1 MIKHLN
7 IKKKCIKRPMVYV
20 IDDTKL
26 HNESLIKINKNN
38 IIDNNQGKSNNEKI
52 NNFNNDNTKIND
64 TMINDTM
71 INDTMINDT
80 KINDTMINDTMINDT
95 MINHTKINDGKINDI
110 NINYTT
116 INDEKTNNFNNY
128 TNINDEEDKDE
139 INESNDE
146 DKEYICKKCN
156 KIFSRKYTLTRH
168 NLKHCKIINENDNNN
183 NINILNN
190 NYHNTNNIET
200 QNIINFNFNLM
211 KSFNEQWDVSSM
223 DNFLKLALML
233 SSNKYTN
240 TLKSILENDNN
251 LNVIFDK
258 NNEYGLIYNKEDKKF
273 TNMKINEIIEL
284 SMEKLNKHL
293 EEFHNEISESLKN
306 VNLNIDPE
314 IIDIVKDKINKK
326 YTTYKKNNEVKN
338 GVNNIISDIFN
349 EKYDYTKEICNK
361 LLVDIE
367 SEGY

>member
-1 MIKHLN
+1 MSYYQCKRCLHTSKQKCDMIKHLN
-7 IKKKCIKRPMVYV
+7 KKKKCIKRPTVYI

-26 HNESLIKINKNN
+26 YNDSLIKI
-38 IIDNNQGKSNNEKI
+38 DNNQEKSNDEKI
-52 NNFNNDNTKIND
+52 NDFNNDD
-64 TMINDTM
+64 TMIN
-71 INDTMINDT
+71 NEKINDT
-80 KINDTMINDTMINDT
+80 KINDL
-95 MINHTKINDGKINDI
+95 K
-110 NINYTT
+110 
-116 INDEKTNNFNNY
+116 NNY
-128 TNINDEEDKDE
+128 VNNDFNDEDKDE
-139 INESNDE
+139 INGSNDE
-146 DKEYICKKCN
+146 NKEYICKKCN

-168 NLKHCKIINENDNNN
+168 NLKHCKLINENENNN
-183 NINILNN
+183 TNILNN
-190 NYHNTNNIET
+190 NSYNTNNTNNIET

-211 KSFNEQWDVSSM
+211 KSFNEQWDVSSI

-314 IIDIVKDKINKK
+314 IIEIVKDKINNK

-361 LLVDIE
+361 LLVNTE

>member
-1 MIKHLN
+1 MVKHLN
-7 IKKKCIKRPMVYV
+7 KKKKCIKRPIVYV

-26 HNESLIKINKNN
+26 YNDSLIKIYNN
-38 IIDNNQGKSNNEKI
+38 EEKADEGKADDEKI
-52 NNFNNDNTKIND
+52 NDMKNNYMKNNDINE
-64 TMINDTM
+64 
-71 INDTMINDT
+71 
-80 KINDTMINDTMINDT
+80 
-95 MINHTKINDGKINDI
+95 GKIN
-110 NINYTT
+110 N
-116 INDEKTNNFNNY
+116 
-128 TNINDEEDKDE
+128 EEDKDE
-139 INESNDE
+139 IIESTSE
-146 DKEYICKKCN
+146 DSSEKYICKKCN

-168 NLKHCKIINENDNNN
+168 NLKNCKIINENDNNN
-183 NINILNN
+183 ENNNTNILNN
-190 NYHNTNNIET
+190 NSYNTSNNTNNIET

-314 IIDIVKDKINKK
+314 IIEIVKDKIDKK

-361 LLVDIE
+361 LLVNTE

>member
-7 IKKKCIKRPMVYV
+7 IKKKCIKRPIVYV

-26 HNESLIKINKNN
+26 YNDSLIKIDNNEEKADEEKADEEKANDMKNN
-38 IIDNNQGKSNNEKI
+38 DVNSNDINQGKI
-52 NNFNNDNTKIND
+52 N
-64 TMINDTM
+64 
-71 INDTMINDT
+71 
-80 KINDTMINDTMINDT
+80 
-95 MINHTKINDGKINDI
+95 NDI
-110 NINYTT
+110 N
-116 INDEKTNNFNNY
+116 
-128 TNINDEEDKDE
+128 EEDKDE
-139 INESNDE
+139 IIESTSENTSE
-146 DKEYICKKCN
+146 KYTCKKCN

-168 NLKHCKIINENDNNN
+168 NLKNCKIINEHENNN
-183 NINILNN
+183 TNILNN
-190 NYHNTNNIET
+190 NSYNTNNTNNIET

-293 EEFHNEISESLKN
+293 KEFHNEISESLKN

-326 YTTYKKNNEVKN
+326 YTNYKKNNEVKN

-361 LLVDIE
+361 LLVNTE

>member
-7 IKKKCIKRPMVYV
+7 KKKKCIKRPIVYI

-26 HNESLIKINKNN
+26 YDDSLIKI
-38 IIDNNQGKSNNEKI
+38 DNNEGKIDEGNADEGNSYEVKANDEKI
-52 NNFNNDNTKIND
+52 NDMKNNDINE
-64 TMINDTM
+64 
-71 INDTMINDT
+71 
-80 KINDTMINDTMINDT
+80 
-95 MINHTKINDGKINDI
+95 GKIN
-110 NINYTT
+110 N
-116 INDEKTNNFNNY
+116 
-128 TNINDEEDKDE
+128 EEDKDE
-139 INESNDE
+139 IIESTSE
-146 DKEYICKKCN
+146 DSSEKYICKKCN

-183 NINILNN
+183 TNILNN
-190 NYHNTNNIET
+190 NSYNTNNNTNNIET

-293 EEFHNEISESLKN
+293 
-306 VNLNIDPE
+306 
-314 IIDIVKDKINKK
+314 
-326 YTTYKKNNEVKN
+326 
-338 GVNNIISDIFN
+338 
-349 EKYDYTKEICNK
+349 
-361 LLVDIE
+361 
-367 SEGY
+367 

>member
-1 MIKHLN
+1 MSYYQFKRCLHITKQKCDIVKHLN
-7 IKKKCIKRPMVYV
+7 KKKKCIKRPIVYV

-26 HNESLIKINKNN
+26 YNDSLIKIDNNEEKIDDENINNIKNN
-38 IIDNNQGKSNNEKI
+38 DVNNHVNNNINEGKINNNINEEKI
-52 NNFNNDNTKIND
+52 NN
-64 TMINDTM
+64 
-71 INDTMINDT
+71 
-80 KINDTMINDTMINDT
+80 
-95 MINHTKINDGKINDI
+95 
-110 NINYTT
+110 
-116 INDEKTNNFNNY
+116 
-128 TNINDEEDKDE
+128 EEDKDE
-139 INESNDE
+139 IIESISE
-146 DKEYICKKCN
+146 DSSEKYICKKCN

-168 NLKHCKIINENDNNN
+168 NLKYCKIINENENNN
-183 NINILNN
+183 TNILNN
-190 NYHNTNNIET
+190 NSYNTNNIET

-314 IIDIVKDKINKK
+314 IIEIVKDKINNK

-361 LLVDIE
+361 LLVNTE

>member
-7 IKKKCIKRPMVYV
+7 KKKKCIKRPTVYV

-26 HNESLIKINKNN
+26 YNDSLIKI
-38 IIDNNQGKSNNEKI
+38 DNNQEKSNDEKINDFNNDDTMINNEKI
-52 NNFNNDNTKIND
+52 NDEK
-64 TMINDTM
+64 
-71 INDTMINDT
+71 INDT
-80 KINDTMINDTMINDT
+80 KINDTKINY
-95 MINHTKINDGKINDI
+95 TKINDTKINDL
-110 NINYTT
+110 
-116 INDEKTNNFNNY
+116 KNNY
-128 TNINDEEDKDE
+128 VNNDFNDFNDEEDKDE

-314 IIDIVKDKINKK
+314 IIEIVKDKINKK

>member
-7 IKKKCIKRPMVYV
+7 KKKKCIKRPIVYI

-26 HNESLIKINKNN
+26 YDDSLIKI
-38 IIDNNQGKSNNEKI
+38 E
-52 NNFNNDNTKIND
+52 NNDEKVDDEKVND
-64 TMINDTM
+64 VN
-71 INDTMINDT
+71 NN
-80 KINDTMINDTMINDT
+80 
-95 MINHTKINDGKINDI
+95 INDI
-110 NINYTT
+110 NEGKINNI
-116 INDEKTNNFNNY
+116 INEGKINN
-128 TNINDEEDKDE
+128 EEDKDE
-139 INESNDE
+139 ITESTSE
-146 DKEYICKKCN
+146 DNCDKYICKKCN

-168 NLKHCKIINENDNNN
+168 NLKYCKIINDNENENNN
-183 NINILNN
+183 TNILNN
-190 NYHNTNNIET
+190 NSYNTNNNTNNIET

-361 LLVDIE
+361 LLVDTE

>member
-1 MIKHLN
+1 
-7 IKKKCIKRPMVYV
+7 
-20 IDDTKL
+20 
-26 HNESLIKINKNN
+26 
-38 IIDNNQGKSNNEKI
+38 
-52 NNFNNDNTKIND
+52 
-64 TMINDTM
+64 
-71 INDTMINDT
+71 
-80 KINDTMINDTMINDT
+80 
-95 MINHTKINDGKINDI
+95 
-110 NINYTT
+110 
-116 INDEKTNNFNNY
+116 
-128 TNINDEEDKDE
+128 
-139 INESNDE
+139 
-146 DKEYICKKCN
+146 
-156 KIFSRKYTLTRH
+156 
-168 NLKHCKIINENDNNN
+168 
-183 NINILNN
+183 
-190 NYHNTNNIET
+190 
-200 QNIINFNFNLM
+200 M

-314 IIDIVKDKINKK
+314 IIDIVKDKINNK

-361 LLVDIE
+361 LLVNTE

>member
-1 MIKHLN
+1 MSYYQCKRCLHITKQKCDMIKHLN
-7 IKKKCIKRPMVYV
+7 KKKKCIKRPIVYI

-26 HNESLIKINKNN
+26 YDDSLIKIENNDEKVDDEKVNDVNNN
-38 IIDNNQGKSNNEKI
+38 INDINEEKI
-52 NNFNNDNTKIND
+52 NNNINEGKFNN
-64 TMINDTM
+64 
-71 INDTMINDT
+71 
-80 KINDTMINDTMINDT
+80 
-95 MINHTKINDGKINDI
+95 
-110 NINYTT
+110 
-116 INDEKTNNFNNY
+116 
-128 TNINDEEDKDE
+128 EEDKDE
-139 INESNDE
+139 ITESTSE
-146 DKEYICKKCN
+146 DNCDKYICKKCN

-168 NLKHCKIINENDNNN
+168 NLKYCKIINDNENENNN
-183 NINILNN
+183 TNILNN
-190 NYHNTNNIET
+190 NSYNTNNNTNNIET

-361 LLVDIE
+361 LLVDTE

>member
-7 IKKKCIKRPMVYV
+7 KKKKCIKRPTVYI

-26 HNESLIKINKNN
+26 YNDSLIKI
-38 IIDNNQGKSNNEKI
+38 DNNQEKSNDEKI
-52 NNFNNDNTKIND
+52 NDFNNDD
-64 TMINDTM
+64 TMIN
-71 INDTMINDT
+71 NEKINDT
-80 KINDTMINDTMINDT
+80 KINDL
-95 MINHTKINDGKINDI
+95 K
-110 NINYTT
+110 
-116 INDEKTNNFNNY
+116 NNY
-128 TNINDEEDKDE
+128 VNNDFNDEDKDE
-139 INESNDE
+139 INGSNDE
-146 DKEYICKKCN
+146 NKEYICKKCN

-168 NLKHCKIINENDNNN
+168 NLKHCKLINENENNN
-183 NINILNN
+183 TNILNN
-190 NYHNTNNIET
+190 NSYNTNNTNNIET

-211 KSFNEQWDVSSM
+211 KSFNEQWDVSSI

-314 IIDIVKDKINKK
+314 IIEIVKDKINNK

-361 LLVDIE
+361 LLVNTE

>member
-1 MIKHLN
+1 MSYYQCRRCLHITKQKCDMVKHLN
-7 IKKKCIKRPMVYV
+7 KKKKCIKRPIVYV

-26 HNESLIKINKNN
+26 YNDSLIKIYNN
-38 IIDNNQGKSNNEKI
+38 EEKADEGKADDEKI
-52 NNFNNDNTKIND
+52 NDMKNNYMKNNDINE
-64 TMINDTM
+64 
-71 INDTMINDT
+71 
-80 KINDTMINDTMINDT
+80 
-95 MINHTKINDGKINDI
+95 GKIN
-110 NINYTT
+110 N
-116 INDEKTNNFNNY
+116 
-128 TNINDEEDKDE
+128 EEDKDE
-139 INESNDE
+139 IIESTSE
-146 DKEYICKKCN
+146 DSSEKYICKKCN

-168 NLKHCKIINENDNNN
+168 NLKNCKIINENDNNN
-183 NINILNN
+183 ENNNTNILNN
-190 NYHNTNNIET
+190 NSYNTSNNTNNIET

-314 IIDIVKDKINKK
+314 IIEIVKDKIDKK

-361 LLVDIE
+361 LLVNTE

>member
-7 IKKKCIKRPMVYV
+7 KKKKCIKRPTVYV

-26 HNESLIKINKNN
+26 YNDSLIKI
-38 IIDNNQGKSNNEKI
+38 DNNQEKSNDEKINDFNNDDTMINNEKI
-52 NNFNNDNTKIND
+52 NDEK
-64 TMINDTM
+64 
-71 INDTMINDT
+71 INDT
-80 KINDTMINDTMINDT
+80 KINDT
-95 MINHTKINDGKINDI
+95 KINDLK
-110 NINYTT
+110 
-116 INDEKTNNFNNY
+116 NNY
-128 TNINDEEDKDE
+128 VNNDFNDEEDKDE

-168 NLKHCKIINENDNNN
+168 NLKHCKLINENENNN
-183 NINILNN
+183 NTNILNN
-190 NYHNTNNIET
+190 NSYNTNNNTNNIET

-293 EEFHNEISESLKN
+293 EEFHNEISDSLKN

-314 IIDIVKDKINKK
+314 IIDIVKDKIDKK

>member
-7 IKKKCIKRPMVYV
+7 KKKKCIKRPTVYI

-26 HNESLIKINKNN
+26 YNDSLIKI
-38 IIDNNQGKSNNEKI
+38 DNNQEKSNDEKI
-52 NNFNNDNTKIND
+52 NDFNNDD
-64 TMINDTM
+64 TMIN
-71 INDTMINDT
+71 NEKINDT
-80 KINDTMINDTMINDT
+80 KINDL
-95 MINHTKINDGKINDI
+95 K
-110 NINYTT
+110 
-116 INDEKTNNFNNY
+116 NNY
-128 TNINDEEDKDE
+128 VNNDFNDEDKDE
-139 INESNDE
+139 INGSNDE
-146 DKEYICKKCN
+146 NKEYICKKCN

-183 NINILNN
+183 TNILNN
-190 NYHNTNNIET
+190 NSYNTNNTNNTNNIET

-211 KSFNEQWDVSSM
+211 KSFNEQWDVSSI

-314 IIDIVKDKINKK
+314 IIEIVKDKINNK

-361 LLVDIE
+361 LLVNTE

>member
-1 MIKHLN
+1 MSYYQCKRCLHIAKQKCDIVKHLN
-7 IKKKCIKRPMVYV
+7 KKKKCIKRPNAYI
-20 IDDTKL
+20 IDDDKL
-26 HNESLIKINKNN
+26 YNDSLIKI
-38 IIDNNQGKSNNEKI
+38 
-52 NNFNNDNTKIND
+52 TK
-64 TMINDTM
+64 
-71 INDTMINDT
+71 
-80 KINDTMINDTMINDT
+80 
-95 MINHTKINDGKINDI
+95 NDI
-110 NINYTT
+110 IEHDDEK
-116 INDEKTNNFNNY
+116 INDEKINYINNN
-128 TNINDEEDKDE
+128 NINEGKIPKGKINNEEEKDE
-139 INESNDE
+139 IIIESTSEDGNE
-146 DKEYICKKCN
+146 KYICKKCN
-156 KIFSRKYTLTRH
+156 KTFSRKYTLTRH
-168 NLKHCKIINENDNNN
+168 NLKHCKIINEHENN

-190 NYHNTNNIET
+190 NSHNTNIET

-211 KSFNEQWDVSSM
+211 KSFNEEWDVSSM

-258 NNEYGLIYNKEDKKF
+258 NSEYGLIYNKEDKKF

-314 IIDIVKDKINKK
+314 IIEIVKDKINKK
-326 YTTYKKNNEVKN
+326 YDIYKNNNEVKK

-349 EKYDYTKEICNK
+349 EKYDYTKKICNK
-361 LLVDIE
+361 LLVNTE